1 MASAEREPTVYNGGL
16 VAEPTGPTPLP
27 LPLYQFQERPLEKV
41 GWTCPPHVHP
51 SPPRSDA
58 TVPELIPVLGSQP
71 SCR

>member
-41 GWTCPPHVHP
+41 GWTCPPQSTPLRLHCFGADP
-51 SPPRSDA
+51 
-58 TVPELIPVLGSQP
+58 GSWQ
-71 SCR
+71 SAYLQVT